1 MIVRKADRLGERGRE
16 VMRSERERK
25 KKEGW
30 GSLVLPGLEACTDI
44 FLKIGP
50 MP

>member
-16 VMRSERERK
+16 VMRSERGK

-30 GSLVLPGLEACTDI
+30 DSLVLPGLEACTDI